1 LFNIVAMSGAHIIA
15 ARVSSEMK
23 QRVQTLAEQQLIT
36 ESIWLRR
43 LVAAALNGSAEG
55 SASDGHFASRH
66 AMRPTHVLAD
76 DGEHPS
82 ARVSIRLR
90 PDDRLLLRER
100 ASARGLASATYVSVL
115 VRAHLRHLAPL
126 PKDELK
132 ALKRLTAELTAIG
145 RNLNQLARVANQ
157 GSRVGLTQE
166 NVGLFLKLC
175 EALRDAVKKLV
186 QRNVESWE
194 VGHGRTED

>member
-1 LFNIVAMSGAHIIA
+1 MVAMAGTHIIA
-15 ARVSSEMK
+15 VRVSSEMK
-23 QRVQTLAEQQLIT
+23 QRIQALAEQQLIT
-36 ESIWLRR
+36 ESAWLRR
-43 LVAAALNGSAEG
+43 LVAAALSGSAGG
-55 SASDGHFASRH
+55 SASDGHIAPRH
-66 AMRPTHVLAD
+66 PMRLTHVLSD
-76 DGEHPS
+76 DGEAPS
-82 ARVSIRLR
+82 YRVYIRLR

-132 ALKRLTAELTAIG
+132 TVKRLIAELSAIG

-157 GSRVGLTQE
+157 EGRVGLTSE

-175 EALRDAVKKLV
+175 EALRDAVKQLV
-186 QRNVESWE
+186 QRNIKSWE
-194 VGHGRTED
+194 VGHGGTED